1 MQIFLIK
8 IIYLFFLMRYITQNV
23 PIFTIINRQK
33 VHAFDFFGMNF
44 FSIII
49 ITTALVIVH

>member
-1 MQIFLIK
+1 M
-8 IIYLFFLMRYITQNV
+8 MRYITQNV

-44 FSIII
+44 FSLII